1 MGNYLINL
9 LIYFFLMN
17 VNSKT
22 STKQLEDL
30 LQHTMKQAKV
40 EILLK
45 GITEKCFKTCINP
58 PKNSFRNNDKK
69 CVRNCTGIYIASIGL
84 IEHTLVED
92 IEKQNKDDI
101 KRNKNYPTEADTFSE
116 DANLSE
122 RYWI

>member
-58 PKNSFRNNDKK
+58 PKNSFRNSDKK
-69 CVRNCTGIYIASIGL
+69 CIRNCTGMYITSLGL
-84 IEHTLVED
+84 IEQTLIRDV
-92 IEKQNKDDI
+92 EKQIKDNEQ
-101 KRNKNYPTEADTFSE
+101 REKNSPINSSE
-116 DANLSE
+116 DAKQSE
-122 RYWI
+122 NYWE